1 MSTLQERQINNIIKK
16 LDHHEFVYV
25 HDKRLLP
32 FLKLH
37 NLKIIRKISDKIMSM
52 GRWSDK
58 APVTPCMLLHWIKTG
73 RLTKNEMC
81 EHIDARI
88 LFDEPTYEHA
98 KQFSLIINE
107 YGGGRGLFA
116 LRPILHK
123 SEFYVSR

>member
-16 LDHHEFVYV
+16 LDYHDFVYV

-37 NLKIIRKISDKIMSM
+37 NVKIIRKISDNIKSA
-52 GRWSDK
+52 GRWSGK

-73 RLTKNEMC
+73 RIIKDELYKY
-81 EHIDARI
+81 IDAI
-88 LFDEPTYEHA
+88 KIFDEPTYENA
-98 KQFSLIINE
+98 KKLALMIND

-123 SEFYVSR
+123 SEFYVCH